1 MPAWTFG
8 LGSAE
13 AWPEREVHLFGNAGR
28 HDVNAG
34 GSGQAEGG
42 RLLIKVA
49 VPFSSPALIPVKYLR
64 VMCLALF

>member
-13 AWPEREVHLFGNAGR
+13 DWPEREVYLFGNAGR

-34 GSGQAEGG
+34 GPGQAEGG
-42 RLLIKVA
+42 RLLIRLWF
-49 VPFSSPALIPVKYLR
+49 PFHHLP
-64 VMCLALF
+64 